1 MSVFA
6 ATLAHNPLGVPEGPR
21 VRVGV
26 RFPGRQPVRTMP
38 PTSRIRQIASHV
50 VAAVEA
56 EAEEELHIDEYIA
69 RHGHTQQ
76 QRGNRG
82 PEQAEFT
89 KRLKEMPRVDKD
101 IATWSNAELMRRG
114 LALGASDEQ
123 ISDIVASTDSR
134 AELLALVS
142 SLEPPPPST
151 ATVDQI
157 TVDARTATIEEMG
170 EILERVGAV
179 VITNAAPLE
188 LMDAL
193 DAQLEEA
200 GAWNIS
206 RGKQVNG
213 RPAGRMQMN
222 MLLKAPLTQE
232 LVTNEYV
239 TGVTRHV
246 LGPHCKRIAL
256 KELSGE
262 CCHAR
267 ATPRRHI
274 FLAAAL
280 PNPSWQIVN

>member
-1 MSVFA
+1 M
-6 ATLAHNPLGVPEGPR
+6 
-21 VRVGV
+21 RVGV
-26 RFPGRQPVRTMP
+26 RFPGRQPARTMP

-222 MLLKAPLTQE
+222 MLDTFC
-232 LVTNEYV
+232 NE
-239 TGVTRHV
+239 
-246 LGPHCKRIAL
+246 
-256 KELSGE
+256 
-262 CCHAR
+262 
-267 ATPRRHI
+267 TPSVSC
-274 FLAAAL
+274 L
-280 PNPSWQIVN
+280 NC